1 MKFNFKTILG
11 LNKREQQNSV
21 EIDYSKYVDFYYK
34 NLINSLILFS
44 LTAKE
49 LEKLVARS
57 FNPIFELES
66 EIEYAYTPICFDA
79 IFKKGLINPSLREEL
94 LNFKKQVDEV
104 PSEIWDFQFIDNH
117 NIWISIRIKA
127 NELLDKL
134 NITNRKYNDEYT
146 TVYDENGKI
155 LKTGKK

>member
-79 IFKKGLINPSLREEL
+79 IFKKGLISVISTNLLSIDKFSYSISYTSLIDSKTSLYSIKLSYLIPSGNNSTL
-94 LNFKKQVDEV
+94 
-104 PSEIWDFQFIDNH
+104 
-117 NIWISIRIKA
+117 
-127 NELLDKL
+127 
-134 NITNRKYNDEYT
+134 
-146 TVYDENGKI
+146 
-155 LKTGKK
+155 

>member
-1 MKFNFKTILG
+1 M
-11 LNKREQQNSV
+11 
-21 EIDYSKYVDFYYK
+21 
-34 NLINSLILFS
+34 
-44 LTAKE
+44 
-49 LEKLVARS
+49 
-57 FNPIFELES
+57 
-66 EIEYAYTPICFDA
+66 DA
-79 IFKKGLINPSLREEL
+79 IFIKGLINPSLREEL

-134 NITNRKYNDEYT
+134 NITNRNYNDEYT
-146 TVYDENGKI
+146 TVYDEYGKI